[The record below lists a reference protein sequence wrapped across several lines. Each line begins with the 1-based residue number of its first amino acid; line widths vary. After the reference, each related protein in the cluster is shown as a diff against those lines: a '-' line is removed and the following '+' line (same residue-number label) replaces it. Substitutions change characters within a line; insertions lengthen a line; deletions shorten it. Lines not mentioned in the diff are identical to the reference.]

1 MTVADLSKI
10 KQMPDET
17 AEQYLSRFKRYRN
30 RCQTN
35 LPEWEF
41 VNVAQNGRSM
51 ELSKKEIG
59 RHGPSGTFL

>member
-17 AEQYLSRFKRYRN
+17 AEQYLSRVKRYRN
-30 RCQTN
+30 RCQTH

-41 VNVAQNGRSM
+41 FNVAQNGLSM
-51 ELSKKEIG
+51 ELRKNLDGMKW
-59 RHGPSGTFL
+59 T